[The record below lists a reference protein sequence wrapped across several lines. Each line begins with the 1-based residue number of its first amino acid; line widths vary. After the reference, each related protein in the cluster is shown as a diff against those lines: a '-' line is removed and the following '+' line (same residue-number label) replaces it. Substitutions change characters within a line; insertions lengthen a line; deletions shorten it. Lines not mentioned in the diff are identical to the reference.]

1 MKIKEFHK
9 RDANVIKIYEF
20 HMRIK
25 QIINKNEF
33 PFENQENQ
41 KQYQNSI

>member
-1 MKIKEFHK
+1 MKIKELH
-9 RDANVIKIYEF
+9 AIIMNAIKNYEF

-25 QIINKNEF
+25 KIMNKNEF

-41 KQYQNSI
+41 KKY